1 MTPETIATLVRLFY
15 DGIHIQDIIHKSGYS
30 ESSVISAFRSVG
42 IKKPATLYLY
52 ARHRKLVDCFATK
65 LDYDIAKELGLSI
78 NTVHNQRLAHDR
90 GACQL
95 CERIQ
100 GMDLPEWRPGSTY
113 TRRQPKQQMQKTA
126 SKMITI
132 VDLLRDSLQQNGYD
146 GLYNPG
152 LCGCE
157 NDDLA
162 PCDDHLCSDCL
173 PGYMHTHTKLH
184 EWVISGQK
192 EPMSD
197 DQIQEIL
204 EGY

>member
-1 MTPETIATLVRLFY
+1 MI
-15 DGIHIQDIIHKSGYS
+15 D
-30 ESSVISAFRSVG
+30 
-42 IKKPATLYLY
+42 
-52 ARHRKLVDCFATK
+52 
-65 LDYDIAKELGLSI
+65 
-78 NTVHNQRLAHDR
+78 
-90 GACQL
+90 
-95 CERIQ
+95 
-100 GMDLPEWRPGSTY
+100 
-113 TRRQPKQQMQKTA
+113 QKTA

-157 NDDLA
+157 NDDLV